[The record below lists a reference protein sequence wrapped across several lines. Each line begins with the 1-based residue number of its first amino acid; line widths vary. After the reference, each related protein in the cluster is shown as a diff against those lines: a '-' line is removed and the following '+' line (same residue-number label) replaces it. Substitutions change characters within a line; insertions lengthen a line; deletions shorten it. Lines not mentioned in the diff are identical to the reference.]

1 MDFGTVSTAKQ
12 AALDGHAEAIRGSGR
27 RVVRDLIEMGEH
39 LVQAKELCSHGE
51 WLDWLKREFEWSERH
66 ARNLMGVYELSLK
79 SERIAD
85 LSIPVSG
92 FYALATPSAPAEAI
106 KAVVDKAQSG
116 KRPSVSE
123 IKATIAAVKNSD
135 RVRNRLPSHV
145 PSAAPAD
152 DDRSDYAKAERVVK
166 AFLGLN
172 KAEQRQFFFAIGFGQ
187 LAGRPIIKH
196 EEILF

>member
-1 MDFGTVSTAKQ
+1 
-12 AALDGHAEAIRGSGR
+12 
-27 RVVRDLIEMGEH
+27 
-39 LVQAKELCSHGE
+39 
-51 WLDWLKREFEWSERH
+51 
-66 ARNLMGVYELSLK
+66 
-79 SERIAD
+79 
-85 LSIPVSG
+85 
-92 FYALATPSAPAEAI
+92 
-106 KAVVDKAQSG
+106 
-116 KRPSVSE
+116 
-123 IKATIAAVKNSD
+123 
-135 RVRNRLPSHV
+135 VRNRLPSHV